1 MSHYHFRQHPNHHCH
16 YPYLH
21 HHDHLNQEQ
30 EKGKHSLGDDLLV
43 RHHHLHHH
51 SLCWAEQVSLLQ
63 GDSNVYNVDCD
74 NYFHHN
80 HFLITMVWKKHT
92 AVSFIF
98 FSSPLILY
106 LYLTLHLYSYVD
118 LYTIY
123 RAIQNQRDY
132 ALVGSSDNLIL
143 MQRFTL
149 TWSCGWPLFCP
160 SVPPLSLT
168 FSYSGQTH
176 EDADFTYTSIKLCM
190 KTDTCNSFS
199 PISNLD
205 HVFQKTLW
213 LCQDLLWTVIFIF
226 WYVYIWY
233 IWYIYLLICLS
244 LITLSWDIFIFDILI
259 FDIFIFRY
267 LYLLIYV

>member
-1 MSHYHFRQHPNHHCH
+1 MYRYHFRQHPNHHCH

-63 GDSNVYNVDCD
+63 GDSNHYDDHD
-74 NYFHHN
+74 NYFQHN
-80 HFLITMVWKKHT
+80 LFLMTMMCRKKHT
-92 AVSFIF
+92 AVSYVFYQFTSNSVFVFDHTFIF
-98 FSSPLILY
+98 VCWLK
-106 LYLTLHLYSYVD
+106 H
-118 LYTIY
+118 

-132 ALVGSSDNLIL
+132 ALVGSGYNLIL

-168 FSYSGQTH
+168 FSYSGQT
-176 EDADFTYTSIKLCM
+176 L
-190 KTDTCNSFS
+190 
-199 PISNLD
+199 
-205 HVFQKTLW
+205 
-213 LCQDLLWTVIFIF
+213 
-226 WYVYIWY
+226 
-233 IWYIYLLICLS
+233 
-244 LITLSWDIFIFDILI
+244 DILTLKYVK
-259 FDIFIFRY
+259 DCQQ
-267 LYLLIYV
+267 LLPYQRTE